1 MLTSLSSV
9 RFPKSLRRVVNPVP
23 PAVTVWVE
31 PAAPKIRS
39 FAFVVVAEPLFMAA
53 PEPAVAAATSTGLVG
68 SMPEY
73 SWM

>member
-1 MLTSLSSV
+1 MV
-9 RFPKSLRRVVNPVP
+9 KPAP

-31 PAAPKIRS
+31 APAPKIRS
-39 FAFVVVAEPLFMAA
+39 FAFVVVAEPLFMAL
-53 PEPAVAAATSTGLVG
+53 PEPAVAAATSTGLVA